1 MIICLDESFD
11 IPRRKYLLL
20 GALFVPAPRLA
31 IRRMQA
37 VKERHRHLSRG
48 HSFTDVKYSKSGDRF
63 YLAVC
68 KDMIDLFAE
77 SEAYFRC
84 IVIDSSIPG
93 FSWNRFG
100 GAGSPVVVKARAY
113 GRITEMLLR
122 PNLVAVENAV
132 LLADWM
138 SPLAG
143 DDFVSHISACFGPSQ
158 RLDASLSGNPQIRH
172 IQRVNTQLEQ
182 YQLGQLCDVLLGPVL
197 GELVPPQNSNKRELI
212 QYLKQR
218 MKIPTFRPHYW
229 QESEAAELR
238 RRHPQ
243 FQVWHWRPQ

>member
-1 MIICLDESFD
+1 MLICLDESYD
-11 IPRRKYLLL
+11 SRRRYLLL
-20 GALFVPAPRLA
+20 GALFLPAPRLTA
-31 IRRMQA
+31 RRMQA
-37 VKERHRHLSRG
+37 VKERRRRLSRG

-68 KDMIDLFAE
+68 KDLIDLFAD

-84 IVIDSSIPG
+84 LVIDSSIPG

-100 GAGSPVVVKARAY
+100 GSDASPAVIKARAY

-122 PNLVAVENAV
+122 PNLVEVENAV

-158 RLDASLSGNPQIRH
+158 RPDASLSGNPQIRH
-172 IQRVNTQLEQ
+172 IQRVDTRLEQ
-182 YQLGQLCDVLLGPVL
+182 YQHGQLCDVLLGPVL
-197 GELVPPQNSNKRELI
+197 GDLVPPQNPNKRELI

-218 MKIPTFRPHYW
+218 INIPAFQPRYW
-229 QESEAAELR
+229 LESDAELR
-238 RRHPQ
+238 RRHPK
-243 FQVWHWRPQ
+243 FQVWHWSPQ